1 MSREGKPTTDS
12 RGRNRH
18 ELMMRHESTR
28 IATNYNDF
36 PATCTYTDKSYIVA
50 VVGFGSQG

>member
-50 VVGFGSQG
+50 VVGFGLQG